1 MDHETHPSNP
11 LPDAL
16 ATIRR
21 PPGSRLQPNRSQT
34 PGPAPYPQVEFV
46 LPTERTLEDWNE
58 FTGRLE
64 SVDAV
69 EVRARVGGYLQ
80 AIHFEDG
87 QLVKQGDLLF
97 ELDPRPLAAQL
108 EAAQADQQRAQIGLD
123 LAQSNLDRAMQLV
136 EARAMAAEELEQR
149 KADAAGAQAAL
160 LSAQARV
167 TSAQLNL
174 DFTKVLA
181 PISGRISDH
190 YVSVGN
196 QISGGSSDSTLLTTI
211 VTIDPIYC
219 GIEASENMML
229 ATLRRQ
235 AADVSAD
242 PQSPTTPAFLGLAD
256 EKGFPHAG
264 LLDFVDNR
272 FDADTATLRAR
283 IKIDNADGQ
292 LIPGMFARVR
302 LSGGPDRQAI
312 LIPDKAVQTA
322 QDSRFV
328 LLVGDENVVQYRP
341 VQAGRLTEDGLREI
355 TQGLSTSD
363 RVIVAGLFFARP
375 GATVAPRPAAPAG
388 SPAKQ

>member
-1 MDHETHPSNP
+1 MKPTPQTLSPMRSLLFVALLVPACNP
-11 LPDAL
+11 TAAKPQG
-16 ATIRR
+16 
-21 PPGSRLQPNRSQT
+21 PPPT
-34 PGPAPYPQVEFV
+34 PQVEFV

-196 QISGGSSDSTLLTTI
+196 QISGGSSD
-211 VTIDPIYC
+211 
-219 GIEASENMML
+219 
-229 ATLRRQ
+229 
-235 AADVSAD
+235 
-242 PQSPTTPAFLGLAD
+242 
-256 EKGFPHAG
+256 
-264 LLDFVDNR
+264 
-272 FDADTATLRAR
+272 
-283 IKIDNADGQ
+283 
-292 LIPGMFARVR
+292 
-302 LSGGPDRQAI
+302 
-312 LIPDKAVQTA
+312 
-322 QDSRFV
+322 
-328 LLVGDENVVQYRP
+328 
-341 VQAGRLTEDGLREI
+341 
-355 TQGLSTSD
+355 
-363 RVIVAGLFFARP
+363 
-375 GATVAPRPAAPAG
+375 
-388 SPAKQ
+388 

>member
-1 MDHETHPSNP
+1 MRSLLFVALLVPACNP
-11 LPDAL
+11 TAAKPQG
-16 ATIRR
+16 
-21 PPGSRLQPNRSQT
+21 PPPT
-34 PGPAPYPQVEFV
+34 PQVEFV

>member
-1 MDHETHPSNP
+1 MKPTPQTLSPMRSLLFVALLVPACNP
-11 LPDAL
+11 TAAKPQG
-16 ATIRR
+16 
-21 PPGSRLQPNRSQT
+21 PPPT
-34 PGPAPYPQVEFV
+34 PQVEFV